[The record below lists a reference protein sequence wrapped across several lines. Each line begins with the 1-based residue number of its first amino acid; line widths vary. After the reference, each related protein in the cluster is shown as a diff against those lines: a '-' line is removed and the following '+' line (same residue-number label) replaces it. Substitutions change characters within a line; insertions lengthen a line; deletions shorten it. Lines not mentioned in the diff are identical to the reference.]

1 LIRGYC
7 HSGGVDRLAIYRKL
21 QEASFGPDEI
31 ERMTSAY
38 EIALR
43 ELEISRSNPATETIA
58 QKIVE
63 VTRDGERD
71 PVLICVRALSDLRL
85 RR

>member
-1 LIRGYC
+1 M
-7 HSGGVDRLAIYRKL
+7 AIYRKL
-21 QEASFGPDEI
+21 QEASFEPDEV

-43 ELEISRSNPATETIA
+43 ELEMSQSNPAAETIA
-58 QKIVE
+58 QKIIE

-71 PVLICVRALSDLRL
+71 PVIICVRALRELRL